1 MSLEIEPLSFLEI
14 ARRELGNDVKDKEPL
29 PEAIRN
35 CLNTIFTKKA
45 NANLY
50 RPKVINEKVFGQK
63 QNKHP
68 IKLGKKNFVYN
79 VLVIWYLLNSDTGK
93 AKSLLQ
99 EYGKLGKCVETLNE
113 LIELTKQQYLEFFCL
128 GVVRENVQQ
137 VIECLKSSDFD
148 LFTTKLPSPFIYY
161 KTGKSDISPMLSI
174 YAEDIPWES
183 YMTQYQLAED
193 FFNNKNYIK
202 AKETLTHLEEIAVIR
217 LPVIE
222 ALNTKIS
229 AVETET
235 KEAWDYF
242 QNILN

>member
-14 ARRELGNDVKDKEPL
+14 ARRELSNDVKDKEPL

-50 RPKVINEKVFGQK
+50 RPKVINEKVIGQK

-99 EYGKLGKCVETLNE
+99 EYGKLGKCVDTLNE

-148 LFTTKLPSPFIYY
+148 LFTKKLPSPFLYN

-202 AKETLTHLEEIAVIR
+202 AKETLTHLEKIAVIR

>member
-14 ARRELGNDVKDKEPL
+14 ARRELSNDVKGKEPL
-29 PEAIRN
+29 PEAIRG

-45 NANLY
+45 NAELY
-50 RPKVINEKVFGQK
+50 RSKVINEKVVGQK

-93 AKSLLQ
+93 TKSLLQ

-128 GVVRENVQQ
+128 GVVRENLQQ

-148 LFTTKLPSPFIYY
+148 LFTKKLPSPFSSN

>member
-1 MSLEIEPLSFLEI
+1 MSSAIEPLSFLEI

-45 NANLY
+45 KANFY
-50 RPKVINEKVFGQK
+50 RPKVINENVIGQK

-68 IKLGKKNFVYN
+68 IRLGKKNFVYN

-99 EYGKLGKCVETLNE
+99 EYGKYGKCNETLNE
-113 LIELTKQQYLEFFCL
+113 LIQLTNQQYLEFFCL
-128 GVVRENVQQ
+128 GVIRENVQQ
-137 VIECLKSSDFD
+137 VIECLTSSNFD
-148 LFTTKLPSPFIYY
+148 LFTKKLPSPFSTN
-161 KTGKSDISPMLSI
+161 KTRKFDISPILSI
-174 YAEDIPWES
+174 YTEDIPWES
-183 YMTQYQLAED
+183 YMTQYQLAES
-193 FFNNKNYIK
+193 FFDNKNYLK
-202 AKETLTHLEEIAVIR
+202 AKETLLRLEKIAVIR

-222 ALNTKIS
+222 ALNRKIS
-229 AVETET
+229 AIEDETN
-235 KEAWDYF
+235 EAWDYF

>member
-14 ARRELGNDVKDKEPL
+14 ARRELSNDVKDKEPL

-50 RPKVINEKVFGQK
+50 RPKVINEKVIGQK

-99 EYGKLGKCVETLNE
+99 EYGKLGKCVDTLNE

-148 LFTTKLPSPFIYY
+148 LFTKKLPSPFLYN

-202 AKETLTHLEEIAVIR
+202 AKETLTHLEKVAVIR

>member
-14 ARRELGNDVKDKEPL
+14 ARRELGDDVKGEDPL
-29 PEAIRN
+29 PEAIRS

-50 RPKVINEKVFGQK
+50 RPKAINEKVIGQK

-68 IKLGKKNFVYN
+68 VRLGKKNFVYN

-93 AKSLLQ
+93 TKCLLQ
-99 EYGKLGKCVETLNE
+99 EYAKFGICNETLDE
-113 LIELTKQQYLEFFCL
+113 LIELTKKQYLEFFCL

-137 VIECLKSSDFD
+137 IIECLKSPDFD
-148 LFTTKLPSPFIYY
+148 LFTKKLPSPFSSI
-161 KTGKSDISPMLSI
+161 KTVSSDISPMLAI
-174 YAEDIPWES
+174 YSEDIPWES

-193 FFNNKNYIK
+193 FFENKNYAK
-202 AKETLTHLEEIAVIR
+202 AKEALLNLEAIAVIR

-222 ALNTKIS
+222 SLNKKIN
-229 AVETET
+229 AVELET

-242 QNILN
+242 QTILN